1 MRRHASNGMKTGDTA
16 RGEGIAS
23 RSFKAAALLVAVL
36 FGLLPALYLP
46 LSSIPFE
53 LGKTYVLFIAVLL
66 AGTLFLIGSLLARR
80 IALPKNALL
89 PIVFLLPLVYFF
101 SALFSFRTGLSLI
114 DPVLSIDTA
123 ATMFALALLAL
134 LGSALF
140 ASRGSVLT
148 FGFWAL
154 IGAVLVAIV
163 ALIQLTVGL
172 PLETFA
178 VRTANLVG
186 KWNDLGIYFGLICI
200 IALYVLS
207 FTPLPVRSKRI
218 LWCVL
223 GISLLFV
230 AAVNFFEVWAALA
243 VASALFLWLS
253 AREAALATAPLSRSF
268 FARMPLA
275 ASLTLIISLVFVLF
289 HGYLSVVVGNAISV
303 YQIEARPSWGSTL
316 AIAQA
321 TYADDPL
328 LGSGPN
334 TFAEQWRLFK
344 PAGVNET
351 PFWGSNFTQG
361 VGVAPTS
368 LVTEG
373 ILGGLAWVVLLGA
386 LLFFGVKLFRSK
398 RFGSDSLTVMAFI
411 AALYLFAMLVLYLP
425 DITLA
430 ALAFLALGIFIAQ
443 FERERKAGFW
453 ALPVSRARIGLAGS
467 ALVAVLI
474 VGFLFVAYAATTRM
488 ASGVEESRAR
498 IAIAAGDLPAAL
510 SRSQSAARIQANDRT
525 ARLAAE
531 VGFLVLRKIATASEG
546 SNADRVK
553 QFETAATAAVN
564 AGFSAVNAN
573 PRNHEN
579 WVTLGRLYEFMFSLG
594 VEGAY
599 NDAKIAYERASAR
612 SPHDPSIFLILARL
626 EAGKGDSAAARS
638 NIARALGEKNN
649 YTAAVFFLSQLEIA
663 EGKIAEAISSTEI
676 AVALA
681 PRDPVVWFQLGFLRY
696 SQGQYEK
703 AAEALEQAVILRED
717 YSNARYFLGLSYHVQ
732 GRVGDA
738 IAQFERI
745 AELNPGNAEIA
756 LILGNIRAG
765 KKPFS
770 GTKPPV
776 STPEKR
782 ADLPLSE

>member
-1 MRRHASNGMKTGDTA
+1 METGDTA
-16 RGEGIAS
+16 RAEGIVA

-36 FGLLPALYLP
+36 LGLLPALYLP

-53 LGKTYVLFIAVLL
+53 LGKTYVFFIAVFLG
-66 AGTLFLIGSLLARR
+66 GTLFLIGSFFARR

-101 SALFSFRTGLSLI
+101 SALFSSRIGLSLI

-123 ATMFALALLAL
+123 VTMLALALLAL

-140 ASRGSVLT
+140 GTRRSALT
-148 FGFWAL
+148 LGFWVL
-154 IGAVLVAIV
+154 IGVALVAI
-163 ALIQLTVGL
+163 AGLIQLTVGL
-172 PLETFA
+172 PFETFA
-178 VRTANLVG
+178 ARTANLVG
-186 KWNDLGIYFGLICI
+186 KWNDLGIYFGLIYI

-207 FTPLPVRSKRI
+207 FSPLSARSKRI
-218 LWCVL
+218 VWGVL
-223 GISLLFV
+223 GVSLLFV
-230 AAVNFFEVWAALA
+230 AAVNFFEVWAALLA
-243 VASALFLWLS
+243 ASALFVWLS
-253 AREAALATAPLSRSF
+253 AWEASLTVAPLSRRF
-268 FARMPLA
+268 FARMPRG

-289 HGYLSVVVGNAISV
+289 HGYLSVAIGNTISV

-321 TYADDPL
+321 TYANDPL

-334 TFAEQWRLFK
+334 TFVEQWRLFK

-351 PFWGSNFTQG
+351 PFWESNFTQG

-368 LVTEG
+368 LVTAG
-373 ILGGLAWVVLLGA
+373 VLGGLAWVVLLGA

-398 RFGSDSLTVMAFI
+398 RFGSDSLTVIAFI

-430 ALAFLALGIFIAQ
+430 ALAFLALGVFIAQ
-443 FERERKAGFW
+443 FERERKADFW
-453 ALPVSRARIGLAGS
+453 ALPVSRARIGLPGS
-467 ALVAVLI
+467 ALVAALI
-474 VGFLFVAYAATTRM
+474 LGFLFVAYAATTRM
-488 ASGVEESRAR
+488 ASGIEYERTRA
-498 IAIAAGDLPAAL
+498 ALAAGDLPAAL
-510 SRSQSAARIQANDRT
+510 SRSQSAARIQGNDRT

-531 VGFLVLRKIATASEG
+531 VGFFVLRQIATASEG

-553 QFETAATAAVN
+553 QFETVAAAAVN
-564 AGFSAVNAN
+564 AGFSAVNGN
-573 PRNHEN
+573 PQNHEN
-579 WVTLGRLYEFMFSLG
+579 WLALGRLYELMFSLG

-599 NDAKIAYERASAR
+599 SDAKVAYEHASAL
-612 SPHDPSIFLILARL
+612 SPHDPSIFLVLARL
-626 EAGKGDSAAARS
+626 EAGKGDSTAIRS

-649 YTAAVFFLSQLEIA
+649 YTAAVFFLSQLEIS
-663 EGKIAEAISSTEI
+663 EGKIAEAISSTET
-676 AVALA
+676 AVVLA
-681 PRDPVVWFQLGFLRY
+681 PRDPVLWFQLGFLRY

-703 AAEALEQAVILRED
+703 AAEALEQAVVLRED
-717 YSNARYFLGLSYHVQ
+717 YSNARYFLGLSYH
-732 GRVGDA
+732 RLKRTGDA

-745 AELNPGNAEIA
+745 AQLNPGNAEIA
-756 LILGNIRAG
+756 LILGNVRAG
-765 KKPFS
+765 KDPFS
-770 GTKPPV
+770 GTKPPI